1 MNAIGRVGRCSGLRE
16 FVSIACPICGF
27 TRTFPGRGL
36 CLRCSCGRKGG
47 PMLCEEIM
55 KDDVQCLS
63 ARSTAEEAARA
74 ITDRDIAVRLVA
86 AKKPGTTTVEQ
97 LMSRQII
104 SRSPKDD
111 IGLAQ
116 ELMAANH
123 KSRIVCV
130 NDAGR
135 LVGVISLS
143 DIAQHDPRC

>member
-1 MNAIGRVGRCSGLRE
+1 VGCAYVAAPVE
-16 FVSIACPICGF
+16 KEAP
-27 TRTFPGRGL
+27 
-36 CLRCSCGRKGG
+36 K
-47 PMLCEEIM
+47 LCEEIM

-74 ITDRDIAVRLVA
+74 IIDRDIAVRLVA

>member
-1 MNAIGRVGRCSGLRE
+1 
-16 FVSIACPICGF
+16 
-27 TRTFPGRGL
+27 
-36 CLRCSCGRKGG
+36 
-47 PMLCEEIM
+47 
-55 KDDVQCLS
+55 
-63 ARSTAEEAARA
+63 
-74 ITDRDIAVRLVA
+74 
-86 AKKPGTTTVEQ
+86 
-97 LMSRQII
+97 MSRQII